1 MKLLIVEI
9 PFQYWKPIIACHHKL
24 VILDEADSITP
35 KAQNL
40 LSNIIS
46 KFRKATRI
54 VFIRNHPNLKC
65 ERKNIQ
71 NQNNEMKI
79 VPLSVRGYIKY
90 NNDPNNVFRNNLD
103 MVYILENKAK
113 FGKYMLEH
121 FPHSIP
127 TVFYYQFNDE
137 TYVNQHIP
145 NGIIKMIQKPNVNCG
160 GKGITIVYKLNTALK
175 DIIVS
180 RYIEHKEYYVGHFLV
195 LNGVIYEK
203 IYFCSILPYS
213 DVILKGRTINYDVK
227 KTLPV
232 DDTLFSS
239 IFIKL
244 SYSGFAACDFT
255 IQDGNIKIFEINPRP
270 GASLIMNKE
279 YFSKFIDRLCT
290 IIK

>member
-9 PFQYWKPIIACHHKL
+9 PFPDWKPIISC
-24 VILDEADSITP
+24 
-35 KAQNL
+35 
-40 LSNIIS
+40 
-46 KFRKATRI
+46 
-54 VFIRNHPNLKC
+54 HPNLIC
-65 ERKNIQ
+65 GRKNI
-71 NQNNEMKI
+71 QNNEMKI

-90 NNDPNNVFRNNLD
+90 NDHPNNIFRNNLD

-137 TYVNQHIP
+137 IYINPSIP
-145 NGIIKMIQKPNVNCG
+145 NGIKMIQKPNVSCG
-160 GKGITIVYKLNTALK
+160 GEGISIVYKLNTALK
-175 DIIVS
+175 DSIVS

-203 IYFCSILPYS
+203 IYFCSSHPYS
-213 DVILKGRTINYDVK
+213 DGIKKGRTINYEVK
-227 KTLPV
+227 TRLPV

-239 IFIKL
+239 IFKKL
-244 SYSGFAACDFT
+244 SYSGFADCDFT

-270 GASLIMNKE
+270 GGSLIMNKE